1 MRKYLFLIITI
12 LFAILLSSCNYSVLS
27 SSVPDYNGN
36 ASFNPNAYEVFT
48 GEAPKNVTA
57 TQGVY
62 SDYVLVS
69 FDAVKGAG
77 DYNIWASRVLKSEY
91 SEKTNP
97 DELSWSR
104 LVGTL
109 DETDWG
115 YSFRHQFSSD
125 DYNDYVYFYRVVA
138 KSDYSYSSVNLGTPS
153 EAATGWTLSAP
164 GNFTASQGTYTDR
177 INFTW
182 DSSENIKGYE
192 IVYYD
197 ETQSQWTTLASGI
210 SQTAN
215 GYSYM
220 LPKSQYGKELQFA
233 IRSISSAE
241 TSEQSGVRTGYTF
254 VEGAPPAPENLTVSN
269 GHYADKIL
277 VSWTKDRN
285 ADQGYTYYVKRSTA
299 SSSEVEIV
307 SFLSEEIKEGAS
319 IQKNGREIS
328 LNDGVYTLTDTT
340 TADGNPL
347 SPDKAESYLYTVYAT
362 YTPKDSEETLVGIAS
377 KKEGCLLLPP
387 TNITVTPDYEAMT
400 TTITVS
406 PQIGDIEGLKYSLF
420 GRSNSGES
428 KARIALDGGWEWI
441 EDKAATG
448 EDVVFTPIKYNKA
461 KPFHEFCVVAV
472 RGEESSI
479 PSMDMNKAEPI
490 PVDDI
495 SIENVSVNVNRFNK
509 SLSANENGVY
519 PVWLSLEEPEAF
531 ERVEVVTVEDGETYE
546 YAPSSEIVLSDISPS
561 EPFEKERIK
570 VRLIGVFGQVTEY
583 TEEIDA
589 YGALSSEKYIKLFE
603 AFCLKPWE
611 FRKSDMLPDDV
622 KQKWISGSG
631 SPVANAVAN
640 ESTSANLSVPSA
652 YSSGEMTYNVSANI
666 AAMQGDI
673 SFSYKNYSEFSDG
686 RMVIV
691 SGSYTMGVG
700 MSGSGSIKRNTDFNV
715 SGMYPALIKISSAY
729 MSVSNK
735 AFSGNYYIQQDNGND
750 YELIRA
756 TVNGGWK

>member
-12 LFAILLSSCNYSVLS
+12 LFASLLSSCNYSVLS
-27 SSVPDYNGN
+27 SSVPDYNGS

-57 TQGVY
+57 TQGIY
-62 SDYVLVS
+62 SDYVLVY
-69 FDAVKGAG
+69 FDAVKGAE

-97 DELSWSR
+97 DELSWLR
-104 LVGTL
+104 LAGEI

-115 YSFRHQFSSD
+115 YSFRHKFSSN

-138 KSDYSYSSVNLGTPS
+138 KSNNFYSSVNLGTPS
-153 EAATGWTLSAP
+153 DVATGWTLSAP
-164 GNFTASQGTYTDR
+164 SNFTASQGAYTDR

-197 ETQSQWTTLASGI
+197 ETQSSWTTLASGI

-220 LPKSQYGKELQFA
+220 LPKSQYGKEMQFA
-233 IRSISSAE
+233 VRSISSAE

-307 SFLSEEIKEGAS
+307 SFLSEEITEGAS

-340 TADGNPL
+340 TADGSPL

-387 TNITVTPDYEAMT
+387 TNFTVSVNYET
-400 TTITVS
+400 KETTITVS
-406 PQIGDIEGLKYSLF
+406 PQIGDIEGLKYSLY

-448 EDVVFTPIKYNKA
+448 EDVVFTPIKYNAA
-461 KPFHEFCVVAV
+461 KPFHEFYVVAV

-479 PSMDMNKAEPI
+479 PSMDMDKAEPI

-509 SLSANENGVY
+509 NLSANENGVY

-531 ERVEVVTVEDGETYE
+531 ERVEVVTLEDGETHKYT
-546 YAPSSEIVLSDISPS
+546 PSAEIVLSDISPS
-561 EPFEKERIK
+561 EPFETVKIK

-611 FRKSDMLPDDV
+611 FRKSDMLPEDV
-622 KQKWISGSG
+622 KQKWTSGSG
-631 SPVANAVAN
+631 SSVANAVAN
-640 ESTSANLSVPSA
+640 ESTSANFTVPSA
-652 YSSGEMTYNVSANI
+652 YNSGEMTYNVSANI

-686 RMVIV
+686 RMMIV

-715 SGMYPALIKISSAY
+715 TGMYPALIKISSAY

>member
-254 VEGAPPAPENLTVSN
+254 VEGAPPAPEDLTVSN

-307 SFLSEEIKEGAS
+307 SFLSEEITEGAS
-319 IQKNGREIS
+319 TQKNGREIS

-406 PQIGDIEGLKYSLF
+406 PQIGDIEGLRYRLF
-420 GRSNSGES
+420 GRSVTEEESYRSILGEW
-428 KARIALDGGWEWI
+428 KVIDE
-441 EDKAATG
+441 KAATG
-448 EDVVFTPIKYNKA
+448 EDVVFTVDFKLYPY
-461 KPFHEFCVVAV
+461 HEFYVVAV

-509 SLSANENGVY
+509 NLSANENGVY

-531 ERVEVVTVEDGETYE
+531 ERVEVVTVEDEKTHEYE
-546 YAPSSEIVLSDISPS
+546 PSSEIVLSDISPS
-561 EPFEKERIK
+561 EPFEKVRIK

-611 FRKSDMLPDDV
+611 FRKSDMLPDEV
-622 KQKWISGSG
+622 KEKWTSGSG

-750 YELIRA
+750 YELIMA

>member
-406 PQIGDIEGLKYSLF
+406 PQIGDIEGLRYRLF
-420 GRSNSGES
+420 GRSVTEEESYRSILGEW
-428 KARIALDGGWEWI
+428 KVIDE
-441 EDKAATG
+441 KAATG
-448 EDVVFTPIKYNKA
+448 EDVVFTVDFKLYPY
-461 KPFHEFCVVAV
+461 HEFYVVAV

-490 PVDDI
+490 PIDDI

-509 SLSANENGVY
+509 NLSANENGVY

-531 ERVEVVTVEDGETYE
+531 ESVEVVTVEDEKTHEYE
-546 YAPSSEIVLSDISPS
+546 PSSEIVLSDISPS
-561 EPFEKERIK
+561 EPFEKVRIK

-611 FRKSDMLPDDV
+611 FRKSDMLPDEV
-622 KQKWISGSG
+622 KEKWTSGSG